1 LGGLEGPVTV
11 SGGKRRPEP
20 SPLGSPILPS
30 RQSVRQRPRIN
41 YLKAGFVGIIGV
53 YGILCALSPSTYRWL
68 DLVNLVFHE
77 AGHAVFGFF
86 GDFLGILGGSLMQVL
101 VPSIATGHFLL
112 YGQRW
117 SGMVTLFWVSQ
128 SLFNVSVYVKDARAQ
143 ALPLLGGDGVIRD
156 WSWLLGRLGLLSW
169 DQVIGGAIYT
179 MGLLVLAVSILG
191 GLYFSPSD
199 QAVNT

>member
-1 LGGLEGPVTV
+1 VTV
-11 SGGKRRPEP
+11 FGRNQRSQSSPPG
-20 SPLGSPILPS
+20 SPLLPS
-30 RQSVRQRPRIN
+30 RQTASRNQRVN
-41 YLKAGFVGIIGV
+41 YVKVGFIGIIGI
-53 YGILCALSPSTYRWL
+53 YGIFCALSPSTYRWL

-86 GDFLGILGGSLMQVL
+86 GDFLGVLGGTLMQVL
-101 VPSIATGHFLL
+101 IPAIATGHFVL

-143 ALPLLGGDGVIRD
+143 ALPLLGGDGVIHD
-156 WSWLLGRLGLLSW
+156 WNWLLGRLGLLSW

-179 MGLLVLAVSILG
+179 MGLLVLAASILG
-191 GLYFSPSD
+191 GLYFSLND

>member
-1 LGGLEGPVTV
+1 VTV
-11 SGGKRRPEP
+11 FGGKRRPEP
-20 SPLGSPILPS
+20 SPPGSPIPPS
-30 RQSVRQRPRIN
+30 RQPAKLRPRVN
-41 YLKAGFVGIIGV
+41 YLKVGFIGIIGV
-53 YGILCALSPSTYRWL
+53 YGALCALSPDTYRWL

-101 VPSIATGHFLL
+101 VPSIATGHFIL

-117 SGMVTLFWVSQ
+117 SGMVTLFWVGQ

-143 ALPLLGGDGVIRD
+143 ALPLLGGDDAIHD
-156 WSWLLGRLGLLSW
+156 WNWLLGWFGLLSW

-191 GLYFSPSD
+191 GLYYSLND
-199 QAVNT
+199 QAADA